1 MKNLGD
7 CHRCPTCGHTA
18 AFRRTMLQPVTSSR
32 ASARLAMLPE
42 GAMLFLSFP
51 NPRNEDLNKS
61 GIIGRTKPCERGRE
75 RVCVNRSSTSAQGTH
90 VRVFGI
96 SIDMACNTS
105 ASHSFCTFS
114 ILRTAVLA
122 PSRTNKPVEQG
133 WKGSLTSDVAPAQSN
148 GAPWTVDR
156 SLGTCIYFPAVF
168 ILQSR
173 FSGSARA
180 YCWIQQY
187 GPGLHI
193 MNSSCTWWV

>member
-90 VRVFGI
+90 VRF
-96 SIDMACNTS
+96 S
-105 ASHSFCTFS
+105 ASPLTWHATP
-114 ILRTAVLA
+114 LLLTA
-122 PSRTNKPVEQG
+122 
-133 WKGSLTSDVAPAQSN
+133 
-148 GAPWTVDR
+148 
-156 SLGTCIYFPAVF
+156 
-168 ILQSR
+168 
-173 FSGSARA
+173 SARFPFYA
-180 YCWIQQY
+180 RRCLLPAAQTNLWSR
-187 GPGLHI
+187 GGKGH
-193 MNSSCTWWV
+193 